1 MRGAAAKVLMAIVMA
16 TAAAEGAYA
25 QFAAGPP
32 PPPPPVVV
40 VTPTPTPTP
49 TATTTTTPDPP
60 PARAGHAIT
69 PLGWYVMGGVACS
82 AVMPIAGTIILRREM
97 TAAEV
102 GRSTL
107 GCFLGPVG
115 WVLGPMLFPDVPVTA
130 GGSPQGPRLPR
141 AARQGG
147 NRNVSI
153 PPASETRFVRNEIL
167 LQVDASLS
175 EQSLARIAARLQLTR
190 LEVQT
195 FTLTSRTLQRWRI
208 DGNRSVAQTLRL
220 LARYR
225 GIVAAQ
231 PNYLYG
237 LTQAAQAAPTD
248 ASPQYVV
255 GKLRLTEAHRITSG
269 DNVLVAVVDSRVDTQ
284 HPDLA
289 GVIAGEYD
297 ALGGASKPHAHGTA
311 MAGAI
316 AAHSKLIGVAPK
328 VRLLAVRTFAGEGE
342 SAQGTTFNILKGI
355 DWAAAQGARIV
366 NMSFAGPADALLR
379 ELLTKAS
386 GRGIVLIAAVGN
398 DGPRSPPLYPA
409 ADRGVIGV
417 TATDAEDKLMPQANR
432 GSQVAVAAPGVD
444 VLAAAPDGEYAM
456 TSGTSV
462 AAAHASGVAAL
473 LLAVKPELTP
483 TMLRQTLVRSARR
496 VPGKPAEVGA
506 GVVDALDA
514 VKAVGR

>member
-1 MRGAAAKVLMAIVMA
+1 MRRAAAKVLMAIVMA
-16 TAAAEGAYA
+16 TVTASMVRA
-25 QFAAGPP
+25 QSAPPPLPP
-32 PPPPPVVV
+32 PPPPV
-40 VTPTPTPTP
+40 VTPTPTPTAP
-49 TATTTTTPDPP
+49 APQTPP
-60 PARAGHAIT
+60 PRASQPIT
-69 PLGWYVMGGVACS
+69 PLGWYVMGGVAC
-82 AVMPIAGTIILRREM
+82 AAAAPIAGTIILGREM

-115 WVLGPMLFPDVPVTA
+115 WVIGPMLFPDAPVTTA
-130 GGSPQGPRLPR
+130 GQPPQGPRPPR
-141 AARQGG
+141 AADRGG
-147 NRNVSI
+147 NRNISI

-167 LQVDASLS
+167 LQVDANLS
-175 EQSLARIAARLQLTR
+175 EQALARIAARLQLTR
-190 LEVQT
+190 LDTQS

-231 PNYLYG
+231 PNYVYG
-237 LTQAAQAAPTD
+237 LTQSAQAAPTD
-248 ASPQYVV
+248 AGAQYVV

-297 ALGGASKPHAHGTA
+297 ALGGTSKPHAHGTA

-328 VRLLAVRTFAGEGE
+328 VRLLAIRTFAGEGE

-366 NMSFAGPADALLR
+366 NMSFAGPADAMLR
-379 ELLTKAS
+379 ELLSKAS
-386 GRGIVLIAAVGN
+386 ARGIVLIAAVGN
-398 DGPRSPPLYPA
+398 DGPRAPPLYPA
-409 ADRGVIGV
+409 ADRHVIGV
-417 TATDAEDKLMPQANR
+417 TATDVEDKLMPQANR
-432 GSQVAVAAPGVD
+432 GAQVAVAAPGVD
-444 VLAAAPDGEYAM
+444 VLAAAPDGAYAM

-473 LLAVKPELTP
+473 LLAVKPDLAP
-483 TMLRQTLVRSARR
+483 SALRQTLVRSARR
-496 VPGKPAEVGA
+496 VPGKPADVGA
-506 GVVDALDA
+506 GVVDALGA
-514 VKAVGR
+514 VEAVGR